1 MNSRGRGSNTIK
13 EIGGW
18 ITDFYLSPKIIGDL
32 TFGEPFGGLANVAY
46 HPWISMLFQA
56 LKIIHYTAEARRWK
70 LLSSFLMLLTPASA
84 RRKAE
89 EHYNIT
95 AQKVKQ
101 RLEMHTDRSDFMDA
115 MTRHQ
120 GEKVSHILP
129 APVTRLEVSNL
140 TFHFFFCRTA

>member
-1 MNSRGRGSNTIK
+1 MGRGSNTIK

-18 ITDFYLSPKIIGDL
+18 ITDFYLPPKIIGDL
-32 TFGEPFGGLANVAY
+32 TFGEPFGGLENVAY

-56 LKIIHYTAEARRWK
+56 LKIVHYTTEARRWK

-89 EHYNIT
+89 EHYNMT

-115 MTRHQ
+115 MTRHA
-120 GEKVSHILP
+120 GEKVRHILP
-129 APVTRLEVSNL
+129 ALATGERYK
-140 TFHFFFCRTA
+140 T